1 MLNQLF
7 DDRTLIRLLARKR
20 AGIADQRSK
29 EESERRMCRERK
41 PAGLKALPDPPD
53 PVCAMLPP
61 RRVWARYRVR
71 HRQGKDPLWLNAK
84 AIERAA
90 LDRLANPGKDDAVWI
105 EPFNA
110 FANNLRDRALN
121 APDFRFHKPR
131 ISPIPK
137 GKDGNHRAIAIYHPE
152 DGIISTLLTRYLRS
166 RFDDQLSDSS
176 YAFREPGDGAC
187 KSHHDAMEDILAFR
201 GKYPEGSLWVAEC
214 DIRGFF
220 DCLHHACVRNAFSR
234 FSSNAARAGKPVDPR
249 AKLIFD
255 AYLESYSFTRNVIA
269 EALPRLKAAHPHA
282 RIDWHPDALREY
294 YPDPLDEPIGIP
306 QGGAISSL
314 IANLVLHQVDMA
326 CLPWKSPDRARM
338 IYARYCDDM
347 ILVSPDRRLLEKCFN
362 RYIRALT
369 SLRLP
374 VHNPVAVGRYDKGF
388 WKIKSRHPYNW
399 RHNPAAPGSSPWIGF
414 VGYQIRCD
422 GLVRIRLESV
432 RRHHE
437 KLIGIAD
444 KALQTLFEKSADGA
458 RVPRPG
464 VLVTGPQALFRLKCR
479 MISSGVGRPQIN
491 GGTRSPAGQR
501 CWIGGFKALIGKV
514 VDMCQMRRLDRQRG
528 SQLAR
533 VARAVSRLPK
543 MSHWK
548 SVKPK
553 VRYQGAPF
561 SYYEQV
567 RKKPELRPD
576 DNPPPCP
583 TEQVLKKAHWP

>member
-1 MLNQLF
+1 MLNKLF
-7 DDRTLIRLLARKR
+7 DDRNLIRILARKR
-20 AGIADQRSK
+20 ARIADQRSK
-29 EESERRMCRERK
+29 EESARRLCRK
-41 PAGLKALPDPPD
+41 QVPAGLKAQTAPPD

-61 RRVWARYRVR
+61 RKVWASYRVR
-71 HRQGKDPLWLNAK
+71 HRQGKDTVWLNAK

-90 LDRLANPGKDDAVWI
+90 LDRLGNPGKGDAVWI
-105 EPFNA
+105 ELFNA

-121 APDFRFHKPR
+121 APDFRFHRPS

-152 DGIISTLLTRYLRS
+152 DGIISTLLTRYLRE
-166 RFDDQLSDSS
+166 RFDGHLSDSS
-176 YAFREPGDGAC
+176 YAFREPGNGAP
-187 KSHHDAMEDILAFR
+187 KSHHDAIEDIHAFR
-201 GKYPEGSLWVAEC
+201 GKYPVGSLWVAEC

-220 DCLHHACVRNAFSR
+220 DCLHHDIIRKAFAR
-234 FSSNAARAGKPVDPR
+234 FAGDAASAGKPVDPR
-249 AKLIFD
+249 AKLIFN
-255 AYLESYSFTRNVIA
+255 AYLASYSFPGNVII
-269 EALPRLKAAHPHA
+269 EALPRLKASHPDA
-282 RIDWHPDALREY
+282 RIDWHSDALNEY
-294 YPDPLDEPIGIP
+294 YADPLGEPIGIP
-306 QGGAISSL
+306 QGGALSSL
-314 IANLVLHQVDMA
+314 IANLVLHRVDMA
-326 CLPWKSPDRARM
+326 CLPWKSLNRARM

-347 ILVSPDRRLLEKCFN
+347 IIVSPDRRLLERCFN
-362 RYIRALT
+362 RYIRELRR
-369 SLRLP
+369 LRLP

-388 WKIKSRHPYNW
+388 WKIKSRNPYNW

-437 KLIGIAD
+437 KLIGMAD
-444 KALQTLFEKSADGA
+444 KAMQTLFEKSPDGA

-479 MISSGVGRPQIN
+479 MISSGVGRPRIN
-491 GGTRSPAGQR
+491 DRTRSPAGQR
-501 CWIGGFKALIGKV
+501 CWISGFKALIGKV

-533 VARAVSRLPK
+533 VQRAVSGLPK
-543 MSHWK
+543 VSHWK
-548 SVKPK
+548 SAKPK

-567 RKKPELRPD
+567 RKWPGIRPD
-576 DNPPPCP
+576 DNPPPRP
-583 TEQVLKKAHWP
+583 TGTDS